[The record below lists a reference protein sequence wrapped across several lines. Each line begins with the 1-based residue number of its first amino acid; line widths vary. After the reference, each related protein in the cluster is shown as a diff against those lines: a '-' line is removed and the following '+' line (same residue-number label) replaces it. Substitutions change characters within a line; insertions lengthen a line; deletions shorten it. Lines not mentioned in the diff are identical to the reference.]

1 MTHSY
6 YLEKKNPQLKAKVKP
21 VAYSYTNSLALLYR
35 EVLER
40 LRRIEEYIAYM
51 DTDIHRLRLEVQ
63 RLASRVEDLTTQLGR
78 PPEIKPAATPMPAPP
93 SIPREKPLPET
104 AEAMP
109 TPAPQ
114 LEAPKPRRR
123 GGLSETEIMILKYLA
138 EHPGTRSATPI
149 ASAIGKAREHVAR
162 TLKKLTEKGYIR
174 RDETTWPY
182 TYELTEEARQ
192 LLSRT
197 AGST

>member
-1 MTHSY
+1 MT
-6 YLEKKNPQLKAKVKP
+6 
-21 VAYSYTNSLALLYR
+21 YSYTNSLALLYR
-35 EVLER
+35 ELLER

-78 PPEIKPAATPMPAPP
+78 PPEIKPTATPMPTPP

-104 AEAMP
+104 TE
-109 TPAPQ
+109 TIPAPQ
-114 LEAPKPRRR
+114 PEVPKPRRR
-123 GGLSETEIMILKYLA
+123 GELSETEIMILKYLA

-192 LLSRT
+192 LLSRI
-197 AGST
+197 AGSA